1 MATRPAGAH
10 DARVRRQAQPASG
23 GAGAKWTADDR
34 ELMRADKVL
43 RRLMEERGPI
53 DPEIDRRA
61 SRPDPWEALARAI
74 VGQQLST
81 KAARSIW
88 ERLVG
93 QFGGRL
99 PTPEQLLRKRRE
111 TLRKAGLSNAK
122 VEFLRDLAGRVKDG
136 RLDLKRLKRL
146 PDEDVIAE
154 LIEVKGIGRW
164 TAEMFLI
171 FHLGRSDVVSVGD
184 LGIRRAVQLAYGM
197 KDLPGPEEL
206 TKLAEEWRPHRT
218 LACLYLWRSL
228 DATPVEQAVPK

>member
-10 DARVRRQAQPASG
+10 ARKPAA
-23 GAGAKWTADDR
+23 AGSADDR
-34 ELMRADKVL
+34 KLMRADKVI

-53 DPEIDRRA
+53 DPAIDRRG

-81 KAARSIW
+81 RAARSIW
-88 ERLVG
+88 EKLVG
-93 QFGGRL
+93 QFGGKL

-122 VEFLRDLAGRVKDG
+122 VEFLRDLAMRVKDG
-136 RLDLKRLKRL
+136 RLDLGRLQEL
-146 PDEDVIAE
+146 PDEDVIAA
-154 LIEVKGIGRW
+154 LIEVKGVGRW

-171 FHLGRSDVVSVGD
+171 FHLGRPDVVSVGD
-184 LGIRRAVQLAYGM
+184 LGIRRAVQIAYGM
-197 KDLPGPEEL
+197 DDLPGPEEL
-206 TKLAEEWRPHRT
+206 VKLAEEWRPHRT

-228 DATPVEQAVPK
+228 DNTPVDAAAPK